1 VSGFFF
7 FLQTETR
14 IDSQKGLG
22 RGTGLGPW
30 KAHRVCTGSI
40 IVFSRE
46 KPKMARVTIE
56 DCLQRVENR
65 FALVHLAV
73 RRVLQLRRGATPLV
87 DAPKNKEIVLALRE
101 IAAGLVSVDNIREL
115 EVVEPRPQL
124 IPPGMSD
131 ADQKELQEM
140 LEAATRLGAEPAEGL
155 DISEAG
161 AEEGEES

>member
-1 VSGFFF
+1 
-7 FLQTETR
+7 
-14 IDSQKGLG
+14 
-22 RGTGLGPW
+22 
-30 KAHRVCTGSI
+30 
-40 IVFSRE
+40 
-46 KPKMARVTIE
+46 MARVTIE

-115 EVVEPRPQL
+115 EVVEPRPRL